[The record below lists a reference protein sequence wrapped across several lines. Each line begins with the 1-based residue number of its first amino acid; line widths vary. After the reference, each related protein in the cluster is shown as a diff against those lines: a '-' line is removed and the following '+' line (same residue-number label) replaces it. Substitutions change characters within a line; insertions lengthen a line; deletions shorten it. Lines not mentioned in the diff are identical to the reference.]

1 MKRRVSAAVAG
12 VALAALIG
20 VGVAAAAEGSGP
32 AGRVAEA
39 LGGLVSRGTIT
50 QQQADA
56 VSQAL
61 TDSWEQER
69 AEREADRAARRAEVD
84 ALLQR
89 TLGKDAEAVREE
101 IRGGKTLREVAGD
114 SADELAAGMLDLL
127 GKRLDTAVKDGRITQ
142 DQAEETLSR
151 ATTRADAWVAGDD
164 SGMMGRG
171 LGLGLLFGP
180 GMGDPDA
187 GFGPG
192 DGMGPGMMRDGRGPG
207 GGWGPGPMWDDDEG
221 VDQPGT
227 ADSSATSSTS
237 WQA

>member
-39 LGGLVSRGTIT
+39 LAGLVSRGTIT

-89 TLGKDAEAVREE
+89 TLGMDSEAVREQ
-101 IRGGKTLREVAGD
+101 IQGGKTLREVAGD
-114 SADELAAGMLDLL
+114 SADELAAGMVDLL
-127 GKRLDTAVKDGRITQ
+127 GERLDTAVKDGRITQ

-151 ATTRADAWVAGDD
+151 AKARADAWVASEDT
-164 SGMMGRG
+164 GMMGRG

-180 GMGDPDA
+180 GMGPDE
-187 GFGPG
+187 GFGPRE
-192 DGMGPGMMRDGRGPG
+192 GMGPGMHRGRGPG
-207 GGWGPGPMWDDDEG
+207 GGQGPMWDGDEG
-221 VDQPGT
+221 TDQPGSTDSTT
-227 ADSSATSSTS
+227 ASSTS
-237 WQA
+237 WRI

>member
-1 MKRRVSAAVAG
+1 

-39 LGGLVSRGTIT
+39 LAGLVSRGTIT

-56 VSQAL
+56 VSEAL

-84 ALLQR
+84 ALLER
-89 TLGKDAEAVREE
+89 TLGMDSEAVREQ
-101 IRGGKTLREVAGD
+101 IQGGKTLREVAGD
-114 SADELAAGMLDLL
+114 SADELAAGMVDLL

-151 ATTRADAWVAGDD
+151 AKARADAWVAGEDT
-164 SGMMGRG
+164 GMMGRG

-180 GMGDPDA
+180 GMGPDG

-192 DGMGPGMMRDGRGPG
+192 AGMGPGMHGGRGPG
-207 GGWGPGPMWDDDEG
+207 GGFGPGPMWDDDDD
-221 VDQPGT
+221 VDQPGSTDST
-227 ADSSATSSTS
+227 AASSTI
-237 WQA
+237 WRI

>member
-20 VGVAAAAEGSGP
+20 VGVATAAEGSGP
-32 AGRVAEA
+32 AGRLTEVLA
-39 LGGLVSRGTIT
+39 GLVGRGTIT

-56 VSQAL
+56 VSEAL

-84 ALLQR
+84 ALLR
-89 TLGKDAEAVREE
+89 STLGMDSEAVREQ
-101 IRGGKTLREVAGD
+101 IQRGKTLREVAGD

-151 ATTRADAWVAGDD
+151 AKARADSWVAGEDIGRMGA
-164 SGMMGRG
+164 GM
-171 LGLGLLFGP
+171 GLGLLFGP
-180 GMGDPDA
+180 GMGPDE
-187 GFGPG
+187 GFGPDG
-192 DGMGPGMMRDGRGPG
+192 GMGPGMHRGRGPG
-207 GGWGPGPMWDDDEG
+207 GGWGPMWDVDEG
-221 VDQPGT
+221 TDQPGST
-227 ADSSATSSTS
+227 GSAATSSTS
-237 WQA
+237 WMT

>member
-20 VGVAAAAEGSGP
+20 AGVAAAAEGSGP

-39 LGGLVSRGTIT
+39 LAGLVARGTIT
-50 QQQADA
+50 EAQADA
-56 VSQAL
+56 VSEAL

-84 ALLQR
+84 ALLQK
-89 TLGKDAEAVREE
+89 TLGMDSEEVRAQ
-101 IRGGKTLREVAGD
+101 IQGGKTLREVAGD

-151 ATTRADAWVAGDD
+151 AEARANSWVAGEDT
-164 SGMMGRG
+164 GGMGRG
-171 LGLGLLFGP
+171 MGLGLLFGP
-180 GMGDPDA
+180 GMGPDE

-192 DGMGPGMMRDGRGPG
+192 EGMGPGMHRGRGPG
-207 GGWGPGPMWDDDEG
+207 GGQGPMWDDDDD
-221 VDQPGT
+221 VDQPGST
-227 ADSSATSSTS
+227 DSTTTSSTS
-237 WQA
+237 WRI

>member
-20 VGVAAAAEGSGP
+20 AGVAAAAEGSGP

-39 LGGLVSRGTIT
+39 LAGLVARGTIT
-50 QQQADA
+50 EAQADA
-56 VSQAL
+56 VSEAL

-84 ALLQR
+84 ALLQK
-89 TLGKDAEAVREE
+89 TLGMDSEEVRAQ
-101 IRGGKTLREVAGD
+101 IQGGKTLREVAGD
-114 SADELAAGMLDLL
+114 SADELAAGMVDLL

-151 ATTRADAWVAGDD
+151 AKARADSWVAGEDT
-164 SGMMGRG
+164 GRMGRG

-180 GMGDPDA
+180 GMGPDE

-192 DGMGPGMMRDGRGPG
+192 EGMGPGMHRGRGPG
-207 GGWGPGPMWDDDEG
+207 GGPGPMWDGDEG
-221 VDQPGT
+221 TDQSGST
-227 ADSSATSSTS
+227 DSTGISSTS
-237 WQA
+237 WRT

>member
-1 MKRRVSAAVAG
+1 MKRRVTAAVAG

-20 VGVAAAAEGSGP
+20 AGVAAAAEGSGP
-32 AGRVAEA
+32 AGRVAEVLA
-39 LGGLVSRGTIT
+39 GLVSKGTIT

-56 VSQAL
+56 VGEAI

-89 TLGKDAEAVREE
+89 TLGMDSEAVREQ
-101 IRGGKTLREVAGD
+101 IQGGKTLREVAGD
-114 SADELAAGMLDLL
+114 SADELAAGMVDLL
-127 GKRLDTAVKDGRITQ
+127 GERLDTAVKDGRITQ

-151 ATTRADAWVAGDD
+151 AKARADAWVAGEDT
-164 SGMMGRG
+164 GMMGRG

-180 GMGDPDA
+180 GMGPDA

-192 DGMGPGMMRDGRGPG
+192 DGMGPGMMRGGRGPG
-207 GGWGPGPMWDDDEG
+207 GGWGPGPMWDDDDDA
-221 VDQPGT
+221 DQPAT

-237 WQA
+237 WRV

>member
-20 VGVAAAAEGSGP
+20 AGVAAAAEGSGP

-39 LGGLVSRGTIT
+39 LAGLVSRGTIT
-50 QQQADA
+50 EAQADA
-56 VSQAL
+56 VSEAL

-84 ALLQR
+84 ALLQK
-89 TLGKDAEAVREE
+89 TLGMDSEEVRAQ
-101 IRGGKTLREVAGD
+101 IQGGKTLREVAGD

-151 ATTRADAWVAGDD
+151 AEARAKSWVAGEDT
-164 SGMMGRG
+164 GRMGRG
-171 LGLGLLFGP
+171 MGLGLLFGP
-180 GMGDPDA
+180 GTGE

-192 DGMGPGMMRDGRGPG
+192 EGRGPG
-207 GGWGPGPMWDDDEG
+207 MHGGRGLGGGQGPMWDGDEG
-221 VDQPGT
+221 TDQPGST
-227 ADSSATSSTS
+227 DSTGVTSTS
-237 WQA
+237 WRT